1 METEEFKAVWLPL
14 HSRFC
19 KIALYILESQS
30 DAQDAVQDLYVKLW
44 NSRSRLDGISNPAA
58 YGTAVLKNLCLDRMR
73 HGRLAASERL
83 DKAEN
88 VPGRP
93 SPEENYIGREQAAV
107 LRKKISALPE
117 NQQTVLRMRI
127 MEEKSYE
134 EISKETGLSVIN
146 LRVLL
151 SMARNNLR
159 K

>member
-30 DAQDAVQDLYVKLW
+30 DAQDAIQDLYVKLW
-44 NSRSRLDGISNPAA
+44 NSRSRLDGISNPTA

-88 VPGRP
+88 VAGRP

-151 SMARNNLR
+151 SMARKNLR